1 MQLVIERA
9 ERTREMPPTAELG
22 FGKYF
27 SDHMFLMDYTREGG
41 WHSPRIVPFQ
51 PFSFDP
57 SSLVLH
63 YGQSIFEG
71 QKAYRWE
78 DGSINL
84 FRGQDHINR
93 FARSAERLVMPEF
106 DKEFLMNSLLT
117 LIDIDR
123 RWVPGDR
130 GTALYIRPTLIATE
144 NMLGVRPANEYR
156 LFIITSP
163 VGAYYSRGMAPTRI
177 LVEEKFSRVA
187 EGGTGGAKTAGN
199 YAASLKASSEA
210 RKLGYDQVLWLDA
223 KEHRH
228 IEEVGTMNVFFVI
241 NDVLVTP
248 PLEGTI
254 LDGVTRRTVIT
265 LAREW
270 GVDVQERRIS
280 IDEVMEAQQSGDLQE
295 AFGSGT
301 AAVIAPIGVLGWL
314 GEEYEINE
322 RPDSLRE
329 RFYNTIT
336 GLQYGEIEDTH
347 GWMTAVPKTQ
357 SQANGNGRH
366 HKPVADKAAGAA

>member
-1 MQLVIERA
+1 MQLLIERA
-9 ERTREMPPTAELG
+9 ERGREIPPTAELG

-78 DGSINL
+78 DGSVNL
-84 FRGQDHINR
+84 FRAQDHINR
-93 FARSAERLVMPEF
+93 FARSADRLVMPEF
-106 DKEFLMNSLLT
+106 DKEFVMNALLT
-117 LIDIDR
+117 LLDIDR
-123 RWVPGDR
+123 KWVPEDR

-156 LFIITSP
+156 MFIITSP
-163 VGAYYSRGMAPTRI
+163 VGSYYARGMAPTRI
-177 LVEEKFSRVA
+177 LVEERYSRVP
-187 EGGTGGAKTAGN
+187 EGGTGAAKTAGN
-199 YAASLKASSEA
+199 YAASLKASAEA

-223 KEHRH
+223 KEHRY

-241 NDVLVTP
+241 DNVLITP
-248 PLEGTI
+248 PLGGTI
-254 LDGVTRRTVIT
+254 LDGVTRRSVIT
-265 LAREW
+265 LARDW
-270 GVDVQERRIS
+270 GIDVQERRIR
-280 IDEVMEAQQSGDLQE
+280 IDEVMEAYEAGDLQE

-301 AAVIAPIGVLGWL
+301 AAVISPIGTLGWL
-314 GEEYEINE
+314 GEDYEVNE
-322 RPDSLRE
+322 RENSLRQRLYDE
-329 RFYNTIT
+329 IT
-336 GLQYGEIEDTH
+336 AIQYGETEDTH
-347 GWMTAVPKTQ
+347 GWMLQVPKTH
-357 SQANGNGRH
+357 SHTNGNGH
-366 HKPVADKAAGAA
+366 HKPVPDEATGTA